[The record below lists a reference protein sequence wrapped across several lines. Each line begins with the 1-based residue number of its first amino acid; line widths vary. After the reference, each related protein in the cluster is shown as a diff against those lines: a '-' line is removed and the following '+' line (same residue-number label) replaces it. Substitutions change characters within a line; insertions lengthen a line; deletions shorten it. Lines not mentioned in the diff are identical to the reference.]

1 MENNSVKNLEKEIID
16 KEKKI
21 TKEIK
26 SEEAEI
32 KKLNRRIMM
41 ISAFLILVV
50 GGAIGAFAYMKVAD
64 SRVYIENSQISAP
77 QIQLAPQIS
86 GILQNVYVQ
95 EGDTIGPDTAVAL
108 VGNQLIKSQVGGL
121 IISVNKNIGTLFNPG
136 QAVVTMIQPQELR
149 VVGQLEEDKGLDE
162 IHVGDRAIF
171 TIDAFGSK
179 QYQGVVDEI
188 SPTSKNSDVVFNI
201 SNQRQENDFDVKIRF
216 DAGQYP
222 ELKNGMSAKIWVYK
236 N

>member
-32 KKLNRRIMM
+32 KKLNRRIRM
-41 ISAFLILVV
+41 ISAFVSLVV